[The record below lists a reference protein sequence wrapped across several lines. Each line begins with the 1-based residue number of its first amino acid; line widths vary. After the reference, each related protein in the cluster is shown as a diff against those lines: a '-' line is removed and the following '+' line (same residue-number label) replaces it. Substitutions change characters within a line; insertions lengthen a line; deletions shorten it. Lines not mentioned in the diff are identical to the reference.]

1 LEERTPKACFQNQIL
16 KKSNCKNKPR
26 SNLDWNRK
34 IGERVGLENA
44 KLITQSVLEYDCEMK
59 I

>member
-1 LEERTPKACFQNQIL
+1 MR
-16 KKSNCKNKPR
+16 
-26 SNLDWNRK
+26 NLDWNRK